1 MRFDIKYIEENDA
14 LEKLIAKGEGE
25 QLDFKQSISNAKK
38 IAKTLVA
45 FANTTGGKLLIG
57 VNDSGLIVGCEIEE
71 EMYMIDLAITQYCQ
85 PKIAV
90 EFSVYEFDEMLNV
103 LVVDV
108 KNNSIKQ
115 AYFSLDDND
124 EWQYYIRQ
132 RDKTI
137 HAQVDD
143 KC

>member
-71 EMYMIDLAITQYCQ
+71 EMYMIDLAITQY
-85 PKIAV
+85 
-90 EFSVYEFDEMLNV
+90 
-103 LVVDV
+103 
-108 KNNSIKQ
+108 
-115 AYFSLDDND
+115 
-124 EWQYYIRQ
+124 
-132 RDKTI
+132 
-137 HAQVDD
+137 
-143 KC
+143 

>member
-1 MRFDIKYIEENDA
+1 MRFDLKYIEENGA

-137 HAQVDD
+137 HTHVDD
-143 KC
+143 K

>member
-124 EWQYYIRQ
+124 EWQYYIRH

-137 HAQVDD
+137 HTHVDD
-143 KC
+143 K

>member
-124 EWQYYIRQ
+124 EWQYYIRH
-132 RDKTI
+132 RDK
-137 HAQVDD
+137 
-143 KC
+143 

>member
-1 MRFDIKYIEENDA
+1 MRFDLKYIEDNEA
-14 LEKLIAKGEGE
+14 LEKLIAQGEGE
-25 QLDFKQSISNAKK
+25 QLDFKQSISNVKK

-71 EMYMIDLAITQYCQ
+71 EMYMIDLAITQYCK

-137 HAQVDD
+137 HTHVDD
-143 KC
+143 K

>member
-1 MRFDIKYIEENDA
+1 MRFDLKYIEENDA

-124 EWQYYIRQ
+124 EWQYYIRH

-137 HAQVDD
+137 HTHVDD
-143 KC
+143 K

>member
-1 MRFDIKYIEENDA
+1 MRFDLKYIEENGA

-124 EWQYYIRQ
+124 EWQYYIRH

-137 HAQVDD
+137 HTHVDD
-143 KC
+143 K

>member
-137 HAQVDD
+137 HTHVDD
-143 KC
+143 K